1 MSSPIRRPTLAIT
14 LLATVATLGLAA
26 GAPAGLQSSE
36 QVSAELDGK
45 QEVPGPGDPNGRG
58 EAFASVKTKKRKL
71 CFQVSWVKIEAPV
84 AAHIHKGAEG
94 DAGPVKV
101 LLFDQTPPT
110 DIVEGCV
117 KNVQKKLLKKIAR
130 NPQRFYVNVHNAEYP
145 DGAIRGQLAPA
156 L

>member
-1 MSSPIRRPTLAIT
+1 MLA
-14 LLATVATLGLAA
+14 AVAALGLAA
-26 GAPAGLQSSE
+26 TSPAGLQSE
-36 QVSAELDGK
+36 QLSAELDGK

-71 CFQVSWVKIEAPV
+71 CFQVSWVKIETPG

-101 LLFDQTPPT
+101 LLFDGTPPT

-117 KNVQKKLLKKIAR
+117 KKVKKKLLKKIAR
-130 NPQRFYVNVHNAEYP
+130 NPQKFYVNVHNAEYP
-145 DGAIRGQLAPA
+145 DGAIRGQLGPA